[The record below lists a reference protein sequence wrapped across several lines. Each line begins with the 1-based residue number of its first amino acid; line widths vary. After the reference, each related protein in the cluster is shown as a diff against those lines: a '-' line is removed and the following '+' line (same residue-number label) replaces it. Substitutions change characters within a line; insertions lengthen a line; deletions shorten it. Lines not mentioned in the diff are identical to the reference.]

1 LAAAVPKSFSINVAT
16 AQEIA
21 NADNKKIVSRKFI
34 NNDTRDFSMIKYLP
48 LANKFEVY
56 DYPALLVLYNN
67 TAELILL

>member
-1 LAAAVPKSFSINVAT
+1 VAAAVPKSFSINVAT

-21 NADNKKIVSRKFI
+21 NAANKKIVSRKLI

-56 DYPALLVLYNN
+56 DYPALLVLYHNI
-67 TAELILL
+67 TELVLV